1 MEYAI
6 NILEKERE
14 LVIVSLKNGEKER
27 LTDLKQLNK
36 ALGWL
41 RLLKEQQIGMVKKV
55 STRAYASY

>member
-27 LTDLKQLNK
+27 LTDLK
-36 ALGWL
+36 
-41 RLLKEQQIGMVKKV
+41 
-55 STRAYASY
+55 